1 MASLVG
7 IVSKAVGEVFAVAA
21 DGSRRILHQGDKLF
35 VGEQLVTG
43 HEGAVAVAIAGGGE
57 LTLGRDSSM
66 PMSNQLVAAA
76 HHQYADSAP
85 AQAPVAPS
93 QQDITDVKALQAAIA
108 AGQDPSQVAE
118 ATAAGPSFSA
128 GGNAKA
134 GGGHSFVLLTEIGGH
149 IDPDIGF
156 PTGPLA
162 SGPLFPRLFDGIP
175 SPEQAQAAPP
185 PEPPSPP
192 APPAPPV
199 DGVPTAGNA
208 SAVVDEDGLPGGI
221 QGNDG
226 LPGVGASAS
235 GSLGYDF
242 GADGPGTFA
251 WSTTGLP
258 ALTSGGVALS
268 YSVSPDGHVLTA
280 SANGQTVFTL
290 SLTNLA
296 NGTYELV
303 LQQPLDHPQHGVED
317 DIALSVPYTLTDGNG
332 TPASGN
338 LAILINDDSPT
349 ASLALDGEAP
359 SLLSHDAGTR
369 GGASESVSADFA
381 SAFKATLAY
390 GADGAGSVA
399 WHYSLNVTS
408 QGEASGLSS
417 GGQGIHLYLIDG
429 VVVGST
435 AASAGAVSSAN
446 TVFSLAVDAASGKV
460 TLTQYA
466 AIDHALPGA
475 TSGFDSQQ
483 VSLGSDLVQLQGSV
497 TITDRDGDPA
507 SASQNLDL
515 GGRIGFAD
523 DGPSIG
529 IGASGAQLGNLVTQD
544 ADTIGGNFDTATT
557 SFAAA
562 FAITSQNAGA
572 DTPAAVSW
580 SYALKLDVA
589 EGTQSGLNSAGQK
602 IYLYEQNGQII
613 GSTSSTEASVDS
625 SNTIFNLKVDGSGNV
640 TLTQY
645 AEIDHALPGATGN
658 YAAQQAFLGTGLV
671 SLDAT
676 ATITDY
682 DGDKATSTASLDLG
696 NKVAFDDDGPSI
708 SVGLSGN
715 APVLLHTQDADTI
728 GSNFDTATTS
738 FAAAFAITS
747 QSAGADTP
755 ASVNWSYALKL
766 DVAEGTQSGLNS
778 AGQKIY
784 LYEQN
789 GQIIGST
796 SSTEAGVDSSNTI
809 FSLKVDGSGNVTL
822 TQYAEID
829 HALPGA
835 TSNYAAQQ
843 AFLGTGLVSLDATA
857 TITDYDGDKATSTAS
872 LDLGNKVAFDDD
884 GPSISVGLSGNAPVL
899 LHTQDADTIGANF
912 DTATTSFAAA
922 FAITSQSA
930 GADTPASV
938 NWSYALKLDVAEGT
952 QSGLNS
958 AGQKIYLYEQNGQI
972 IGSTS
977 STEAGVDSSN
987 TIFSLK
993 VDGSGNVTL
1002 TQYAEIDHALPG
1014 ATSNYAAQQAFL
1026 GTGLVSLDATATITD
1041 YDGDKA
1047 TSTASL
1053 DLGNKVAFDDD
1064 GPSISVGLS
1073 GNAPVLLHTQDA
1085 DTIGANFDTAT
1096 TSFAAAFAITS
1107 QSAGADTPAS
1117 VNWSYALKLDVAEGT
1132 QSGLNSAGQKIYLY
1146 EQNGQII
1153 GSTSSTEAGVDSSNT
1168 IFSLKVDG
1176 SGNVTLTQ
1184 YAEIDHALPGATSN
1198 YAAQQAFLGT
1208 GLVSLQATATITDFD
1223 GDKAS
1228 STASLD
1234 LGNKVAFDDDGP
1246 SICIDLSGS
1255 KPIVLLTHDADTIG
1269 SNFDTATTSF
1279 AAAFAITSQSA
1290 GADTPASVNW
1300 SYALKLDVAEG
1311 TQSGLNSAGQKI
1323 YLYEQNGQIIGSTSN
1338 TEGGVNASNTIFN
1351 LKVDGSGN
1359 VTLTQYA
1366 EIDHALPGA
1375 TSNYATQQAPLA
1387 TGLVSLQA
1395 TATITDY
1402 DGDKA
1407 SSTASLDLGNKV
1419 AFADDGPS
1427 ISVGLG
1433 GQSAVVLTQDAD
1445 TIGANSDTASGD
1457 FTSAFVITSQSAGAD
1472 APASAVSWSYSLKL
1486 LAGQGADSGL
1496 SSGNATIHLYD
1507 VGGKIVGSTAT
1518 SLQGV
1523 TTANTV
1529 FDLRLDGNSGKVIL
1543 TQYSAIQHD
1552 GPGASGNYDSQVAWL
1567 KTGLVGLE
1575 GTASITDYD
1584 GDKASSSQTLDLG
1597 NKIGFADDG
1606 PTAVD
1611 DHPACLLVQ
1620 PPPAVNLTLVL
1631 DVSGSMQG
1639 SKLAQ
1644 AKAALINMLHEYASM
1659 GLLIQVSLISFAT
1672 SASAASHYSFD
1683 DAGDSGYTSLVNA
1696 INGLQAGGNTNY
1708 EAALNRAQ
1716 TSINADLN
1724 APGADPAAINR
1735 VYFISDGEPTTGSTN
1750 SALNAWQ
1757 SFLAAHNGSTN
1768 NVEAFAV
1775 GVGTSITDQDLVRV
1789 DSHGTPVI
1797 VTDPSDLSATL
1808 VNLSHLDAVSGNVLA
1823 NDLPVSADGT
1833 VRITQ
1838 VSIGGETFAV
1848 DANGNL
1854 TNLNP
1859 SASHAT
1865 GSYNASSGL
1874 LTISTDNGTLT
1885 LYLKDGGGH
1894 HAGDYTYAVKASVSF
1909 PESGQISESFQY
1921 TIVDG
1926 DGDTASANLDICV
1939 KYGAPI
1945 LVVGS
1950 NASDTDGSTTPHIVP
1965 SPLGPD
1971 HGTIAGSFGN
1981 DVLIGDVGGVSVTT
1995 TPGKN
2000 YNIALIIDTSGSMAD
2015 PSGTAGL
2022 SRMALAKAALIN
2034 LLNQIKGH
2042 DGTINL
2048 ALVSFADGSTLT
2060 QVHGLNSANV
2070 ATLISAIN
2078 SLSAVG
2084 GTNYEAALKSTV
2096 DWFNATVGG
2105 GANAAHDYINL
2116 AFFLTDGNP
2125 TTYIGDTSNSGTVTN
2140 YHDIKDA
2147 LDVANNLLNGG
2158 GLFSGSDHVSVN
2170 AIGIGDGI
2178 NSGILQFFDNT
2189 STTGTATL
2197 HFTGNTPD
2205 LTANVG
2211 QPQIINT
2218 AEQLQTALQEGF
2230 SNTSPQAVGHDHL
2243 VGGDGNDILFGDVI
2257 NTDALSWTG
2266 HAAGTHNGAGY
2277 QGLLDY
2283 LTAANGGAAPSQS
2296 QVTNYIVA
2304 HAYELNVAG
2313 DTRGGN
2319 DILEGGKGDDLLF
2332 GQGGND
2338 TLLGG
2343 DGNDILFGGM
2353 GDDTLTGGAGAD
2365 QFVWQ
2370 KGETGHDVV
2379 TDFNIGEGDSL
2390 NLADL
2395 LQGEHATA
2403 DSLAQYL
2410 TFSVNTTTSTT
2421 TISVNPTGAT
2431 GGATTQTID
2440 LANVDLVAKYTDH
2453 HGGPIVSSG
2462 DTHAVLNGLLADH
2475 ALKVDTV

>member
-185 PEPPSPP
+185 TPPEPPT
-192 APPAPPV
+192 PPV
-199 DGVPTAGNA
+199 DGVPSAGNA

-251 WSTTGLP
+251 WGTSGLP

-290 SLTNLA
+290 TLTNLA

-332 TPASGN
+332 TPVGGN

-349 ASLALDGEAP
+349 AGLALEGEAP
-359 SLLSHDAGTR
+359 SLLSHDEGTR

-399 WHYSLNVTS
+399 WHYSLTVTS

-466 AIDHALPGA
+466 AIDHALPGD

-529 IGASGAQLGNLVTQD
+529 IGASGALLGNLV
-544 ADTIGGNFDTATT
+544 
-557 SFAAA
+557 
-562 FAITSQNAGA
+562 
-572 DTPAAVSW
+572 
-580 SYALKLDVA
+580 
-589 EGTQSGLNSAGQK
+589 
-602 IYLYEQNGQII
+602 
-613 GSTSSTEASVDS
+613 
-625 SNTIFNLKVDGSGNV
+625 
-640 TLTQY
+640 
-645 AEIDHALPGATGN
+645 
-658 YAAQQAFLGTGLV
+658 
-671 SLDAT
+671 
-676 ATITDY
+676 
-682 DGDKATSTASLDLG
+682 
-696 NKVAFDDDGPSI
+696 
-708 SVGLSGN
+708 
-715 APVLLHTQDADTI
+715 TQDADTI

-747 QSAGADTP
+747 QNAGADGP
-755 ASVNWSYALKL
+755 AAVNWSYALKL
-766 DVAEGTQSGLNS
+766 DVAEGSQSGLNS

-796 SSTEAGVDSSNTI
+796 ASSEGGVNASNTI
-809 FSLKVDGSGNVTL
+809 FNLKVDGSGNVTL

-829 HALPGA
+829 HPLPGA
-835 TSNYAAQQ
+835 TSDYATQQ
-843 AFLGTGLVSLDATA
+843 
-857 TITDYDGDKATSTAS
+857 
-872 LDLGNKVAFDDD
+872 
-884 GPSISVGLSGNAPVL
+884 
-899 LHTQDADTIGANF
+899 
-912 DTATTSFAAA
+912 
-922 FAITSQSA
+922 
-930 GADTPASV
+930 TP
-938 NWSYALKLDVAEGT
+938 
-952 QSGLNS
+952 
-958 AGQKIYLYEQNGQI
+958 
-972 IGSTS
+972 
-977 STEAGVDSSN
+977 
-987 TIFSLK
+987 
-993 VDGSGNVTL
+993 
-1002 TQYAEIDHALPG
+1002 
-1014 ATSNYAAQQAFL
+1014 
-1026 GTGLVSLDATATITD
+1026 
-1041 YDGDKA
+1041 
-1047 TSTASL
+1047 
-1053 DLGNKVAFDDD
+1053 
-1064 GPSISVGLS
+1064 
-1073 GNAPVLLHTQDA
+1073 
-1085 DTIGANFDTAT
+1085 
-1096 TSFAAAFAITS
+1096 
-1107 QSAGADTPAS
+1107 
-1117 VNWSYALKLDVAEGT
+1117 
-1132 QSGLNSAGQKIYLY
+1132 
-1146 EQNGQII
+1146 
-1153 GSTSSTEAGVDSSNT
+1153 
-1168 IFSLKVDG
+1168 
-1176 SGNVTLTQ
+1176 
-1184 YAEIDHALPGATSN
+1184 
-1198 YAAQQAFLGT
+1198 LGT
-1208 GLVSLQATATITDFD
+1208 GLVSLQATATITDYD

-1290 GADTPASVNW
+1290 GADTPAAVSW

-1323 YLYEQNGQIIGSTSN
+1323 YLYEQNGQIIGSTSS
-1338 TEGGVNASNTIFN
+1338 TEAGVDSSNTIFN

-1375 TSNYATQQAPLA
+1375 TSNYATQQTSLG

-1395 TATITDY
+1395 SATITDY

-1419 AFADDGPS
+1419 AFDDDGPS

-1433 GQSAVVLTQDAD
+1433 GQSVLVQTQDAD

-1457 FTSAFVITSQSAGAD
+1457 FTGAFVITSQSAGAD

-1507 VGGKIVGSTAT
+1507 VGGKIVGSTAA

-1575 GTASITDYD
+1575 GSASITDYD

-1644 AKAALINMLHEYASM
+1644 AKAALVNMLHEYASM

-1735 VYFISDGEPTTGSTN
+1735 VYFISDGQPTTGSTN
-1750 SALNAWQ
+1750 AALNAWQ

-1909 PESGQISESFQY
+1909 PESGQISESFHY

-1926 DGDTASANLDICV
+1926 DGDTSSANLDICV

-1950 NASDTDGSTTPHIVP
+1950 NASDTDGSTTPHVVP

-2015 PSGTAGL
+2015 ASGTTGL

-2078 SLSAVG
+2078 SLGAVG

-2125 TTYIGDTSNSGTVTN
+2125 TTYIGDSSNSGTVTN

-2277 QGLLDY
+2277 QGLVDY
-2283 LTAANGGAAPSQS
+2283 LTAANGGAAPSQG

-2319 DILEGGKGDDLLF
+2319 DTLEGGKGDDLLL

-2370 KGETGHDVV
+2370 KGEAGHDVIK
-2379 TDFNIGEGDSL
+2379 DFNIGEGDSL

-2410 TFSVNTTTSTT
+2410 TFSVNATTSTT

-2440 LANVDLVAKYTDH
+2440 LANVDLVARYTDH
-2453 HGGPIVSSG
+2453 HGGAIVSSG

-2475 ALKVDTV
+2475 AVKVDTV

>member
-1 MASLVG
+1 VPPEAAPGGKRRVSAEDAVMASLVG

-134 GGGHSFVLLTEIGGH
+134 GGGHSFVLLTETGGH

-156 PTGPLA
+156 PTGPLG

-185 PEPPSPP
+185 TPPEPPT
-192 APPAPPV
+192 PPV
-199 DGVPTAGNA
+199 DGVPSAGNA

-251 WSTTGLP
+251 WGTSGLP

-290 SLTNLA
+290 TLTNLA

-332 TPASGN
+332 TPVGGN

-349 ASLALDGEAP
+349 AGLALEGEAP
-359 SLLSHDAGTR
+359 SLLSHDEGTR

-399 WHYSLNVTS
+399 WHYSLTVTS

-466 AIDHALPGA
+466 AIDHALPGD

-529 IGASGAQLGNLVTQD
+529 IGASGALLGNLV
-544 ADTIGGNFDTATT
+544 
-557 SFAAA
+557 
-562 FAITSQNAGA
+562 
-572 DTPAAVSW
+572 
-580 SYALKLDVA
+580 
-589 EGTQSGLNSAGQK
+589 
-602 IYLYEQNGQII
+602 
-613 GSTSSTEASVDS
+613 
-625 SNTIFNLKVDGSGNV
+625 
-640 TLTQY
+640 
-645 AEIDHALPGATGN
+645 
-658 YAAQQAFLGTGLV
+658 
-671 SLDAT
+671 
-676 ATITDY
+676 
-682 DGDKATSTASLDLG
+682 
-696 NKVAFDDDGPSI
+696 
-708 SVGLSGN
+708 
-715 APVLLHTQDADTI
+715 TQDADTI

-747 QSAGADTP
+747 QNAGADGP
-755 ASVNWSYALKL
+755 AAVNWSYALKL
-766 DVAEGTQSGLNS
+766 DVAEGSQSGLNS

-796 SSTEAGVDSSNTI
+796 ASSEGGVNASNTI
-809 FSLKVDGSGNVTL
+809 FNLKVDGSGNVTL

-829 HALPGA
+829 HPLPGA
-835 TSNYAAQQ
+835 TSDYATQQ
-843 AFLGTGLVSLDATA
+843 
-857 TITDYDGDKATSTAS
+857 
-872 LDLGNKVAFDDD
+872 
-884 GPSISVGLSGNAPVL
+884 
-899 LHTQDADTIGANF
+899 
-912 DTATTSFAAA
+912 
-922 FAITSQSA
+922 
-930 GADTPASV
+930 TP
-938 NWSYALKLDVAEGT
+938 
-952 QSGLNS
+952 
-958 AGQKIYLYEQNGQI
+958 
-972 IGSTS
+972 
-977 STEAGVDSSN
+977 
-987 TIFSLK
+987 
-993 VDGSGNVTL
+993 
-1002 TQYAEIDHALPG
+1002 
-1014 ATSNYAAQQAFL
+1014 
-1026 GTGLVSLDATATITD
+1026 
-1041 YDGDKA
+1041 
-1047 TSTASL
+1047 
-1053 DLGNKVAFDDD
+1053 
-1064 GPSISVGLS
+1064 
-1073 GNAPVLLHTQDA
+1073 
-1085 DTIGANFDTAT
+1085 
-1096 TSFAAAFAITS
+1096 
-1107 QSAGADTPAS
+1107 
-1117 VNWSYALKLDVAEGT
+1117 
-1132 QSGLNSAGQKIYLY
+1132 
-1146 EQNGQII
+1146 
-1153 GSTSSTEAGVDSSNT
+1153 
-1168 IFSLKVDG
+1168 
-1176 SGNVTLTQ
+1176 
-1184 YAEIDHALPGATSN
+1184 
-1198 YAAQQAFLGT
+1198 LGT
-1208 GLVSLQATATITDFD
+1208 GLVSLQATATITDYD

-1290 GADTPASVNW
+1290 GADTPAAVSW

-1323 YLYEQNGQIIGSTSN
+1323 YLYEQNGQIIGSTSS
-1338 TEGGVNASNTIFN
+1338 TEAGVDSSNTIFN

-1375 TSNYATQQAPLA
+1375 TSNYATQQTSLG

-1395 TATITDY
+1395 SATITDY

-1419 AFADDGPS
+1419 AFDDDGPS

-1433 GQSAVVLTQDAD
+1433 GQSVLVQTQDAD

-1457 FTSAFVITSQSAGAD
+1457 FTGAFVITSQSAGAD

-1507 VGGKIVGSTAT
+1507 VGGKIVGSTAA

-1644 AKAALINMLHEYASM
+1644 AKAALVNMLHEYASM

-1735 VYFISDGEPTTGSTN
+1735 VYFISDGQPTTGSTN
-1750 SALNAWQ
+1750 AALNAWQ

-1909 PESGQISESFQY
+1909 PESGQISESFHY

-1926 DGDTASANLDICV
+1926 DGDTSSANLDICV

-1950 NASDTDGSTTPHIVP
+1950 NASDTDGSTTPHVVP

-2015 PSGTAGL
+2015 ASGTTGL

-2078 SLSAVG
+2078 SLGAVG

-2125 TTYIGDTSNSGTVTN
+2125 TTYIGDSSNSGTVTN

-2277 QGLLDY
+2277 QGLVDY
-2283 LTAANGGAAPSQS
+2283 LTAANGGAAPSQG

-2319 DILEGGKGDDLLF
+2319 DTLEGGKGDDLLL

-2370 KGETGHDVV
+2370 KGEAGHDVIK
-2379 TDFNIGEGDSL
+2379 DFNIGEGDSL

-2410 TFSVNTTTSTT
+2410 TFSVNATTSTT

-2440 LANVDLVAKYTDH
+2440 LANVDLVARYTDH
-2453 HGGPIVSSG
+2453 HGGAIVSSG

-2475 ALKVDTV
+2475 AVKVDTV

>member
-66 PMSNQLVAAA
+66 PMSSQLVAAA

-185 PEPPSPP
+185 TPPE
-192 APPAPPV
+192 PPAPPV
-199 DGVPTAGNA
+199 DGVPSAGNA

-1026 GTGLVSLDATATITD
+1026 GTGLVSL
-1041 YDGDKA
+1041 
-1047 TSTASL
+1047 
-1053 DLGNKVAFDDD
+1053 
-1064 GPSISVGLS
+1064 
-1073 GNAPVLLHTQDA
+1073 
-1085 DTIGANFDTAT
+1085 
-1096 TSFAAAFAITS
+1096 
-1107 QSAGADTPAS
+1107 
-1117 VNWSYALKLDVAEGT
+1117 
-1132 QSGLNSAGQKIYLY
+1132 
-1146 EQNGQII
+1146 
-1153 GSTSSTEAGVDSSNT
+1153 
-1168 IFSLKVDG
+1168 
-1176 SGNVTLTQ
+1176 
-1184 YAEIDHALPGATSN
+1184 
-1198 YAAQQAFLGT
+1198 
-1208 GLVSLQATATITDFD
+1208 
-1223 GDKAS
+1223 
-1228 STASLD
+1228 
-1234 LGNKVAFDDDGP
+1234 
-1246 SICIDLSGS
+1246 
-1255 KPIVLLTHDADTIG
+1255 
-1269 SNFDTATTSF
+1269 
-1279 AAAFAITSQSA
+1279 
-1290 GADTPASVNW
+1290 
-1300 SYALKLDVAEG
+1300 
-1311 TQSGLNSAGQKI
+1311 
-1323 YLYEQNGQIIGSTSN
+1323 
-1338 TEGGVNASNTIFN
+1338 
-1351 LKVDGSGN
+1351 
-1359 VTLTQYA
+1359 
-1366 EIDHALPGA
+1366 
-1375 TSNYATQQAPLA
+1375 
-1387 TGLVSLQA
+1387 QA

-1848 DANGNL
+1848 DANGHL

-2060 QVHGLNSANV
+2060 QVHGLNSTNV

-2078 SLSAVG
+2078 SLGAVG

-2125 TTYIGDTSNSGTVTN
+2125 TTYIGDSSNSGTVTN

-2277 QGLLDY
+2277 QGLVDY

-2370 KGETGHDVV
+2370 KGETGHDVIK
-2379 TDFNIGEGDSL
+2379 DFNIGEGDSL

-2410 TFSVNTTTSTT
+2410 TFSVNATTSTT

-2453 HGGPIVSSG
+2453 HGGAIVSSG

-2475 ALKVDTV
+2475 AVKVDTV

>member
-21 DGSRRILHQGDKLF
+21 DGSRRVLHQGDKLF

-43 HEGAVAVAIAGGGE
+43 HEGAVAVVIAGGGE

-156 PTGPLA
+156 PTGPLG
-162 SGPLFPRLFDGIP
+162 SGPLFPRLFDGVP

-185 PEPPSPP
+185 TPPEPPT
-192 APPAPPV
+192 PPV
-199 DGVPTAGNA
+199 DGVPSAGNA

-290 SLTNLA
+290 TLTNLA

-332 TPASGN
+332 TPVGGN

-359 SLLSHDAGTR
+359 SLLSHDEGTR

-390 GADGAGSVA
+390 GADGAGNVA

-466 AIDHALPGA
+466 AIDHALPGD
-475 TSGFDSQQ
+475 TGGFDSQQ
-483 VSLGSDLVQLQGSV
+483 VTLGNDLVQLQGSV

-529 IGASGAQLGNLVTQD
+529 IGASGALLGNLVTQD
-544 ADTIGGNFDTATT
+544 ADTIGSNFDTATT

-562 FAITSQNAGA
+562 FAITSQNAGADTPAAVNWSYALKLDVAEGTQSGLNSAGQKIYLYEQNGQIIGSTASSEGGVNASNTIFNLKVDGSGNVTLTQYAEIDHALPGATSNYAAQQAFLGTGLVSLDATATITDYDGDKASSTASLDLGNKVAFDDDGPSICIDLSGKVPVLLHTQDADTIGSNFDTATTSFAAAFAITSQSAGA

-602 IYLYEQNGQII
+602 IYLYEQSGQII
-613 GSTSSTEASVDS
+613 GSTSSTEAGVDS

-645 AEIDHALPGATGN
+645 AEIDHALPGATSN

-682 DGDKATSTASLDLG
+682 DGDKASSSASIDLG
-696 NKVAFDDDGPSI
+696 GKVAFDDDGPSI
-708 SVGLSGN
+708 CIDLSGKV
-715 APVLLHTQDADTI
+715 PVLLHTQDADTI

-796 SSTEAGVDSSNTI
+796 ASSEGGVNASNTI

-822 TQYAEID
+822 TQFAEID
-829 HALPGA
+829 HPLP
-835 TSNYAAQQ
+835 
-843 AFLGTGLVSLDATA
+843 
-857 TITDYDGDKATSTAS
+857 
-872 LDLGNKVAFDDD
+872 
-884 GPSISVGLSGNAPVL
+884 
-899 LHTQDADTIGANF
+899 
-912 DTATTSFAAA
+912 
-922 FAITSQSA
+922 
-930 GADTPASV
+930 
-938 NWSYALKLDVAEGT
+938 
-952 QSGLNS
+952 
-958 AGQKIYLYEQNGQI
+958 
-972 IGSTS
+972 GSTS
-977 STEAGVDSSN
+977 DYA
-987 TIFSLK
+987 
-993 VDGSGNVTL
+993 
-1002 TQYAEIDHALPG
+1002 TQ
-1014 ATSNYAAQQAFL
+1014 Q
-1026 GTGLVSLDATATITD
+1026 
-1041 YDGDKA
+1041 
-1047 TSTASL
+1047 
-1053 DLGNKVAFDDD
+1053 
-1064 GPSISVGLS
+1064 
-1073 GNAPVLLHTQDA
+1073 
-1085 DTIGANFDTAT
+1085 
-1096 TSFAAAFAITS
+1096 
-1107 QSAGADTPAS
+1107 TP
-1117 VNWSYALKLDVAEGT
+1117 
-1132 QSGLNSAGQKIYLY
+1132 
-1146 EQNGQII
+1146 
-1153 GSTSSTEAGVDSSNT
+1153 
-1168 IFSLKVDG
+1168 
-1176 SGNVTLTQ
+1176 
-1184 YAEIDHALPGATSN
+1184 
-1198 YAAQQAFLGT
+1198 LGT
-1208 GLVSLQATATITDFD
+1208 GLVSLQATATITDYD

-1279 AAAFAITSQSA
+1279 AAAFAVTSQSA
-1290 GADTPASVNW
+1290 GADTPAAVNW

-1311 TQSGLNSAGQKI
+1311 TQSGLSSAGQKI

-1338 TEGGVNASNTIFN
+1338 TEGGVNASNTIFS
-1351 LKVDGSGN
+1351 LKVDGSGQ

-1387 TGLVSLQA
+1387 TGLVSVQA

-1433 GQSAVVLTQDAD
+1433 SQSVLVQTQDAD

-1457 FTSAFVITSQSAGAD
+1457 FTGAFVITSQSAGAD

-1567 KTGLVGLE
+1567 KAGLVGLE

-1716 TSINADLN
+1716 TSINADMN

-1735 VYFISDGEPTTGSTN
+1735 VYFISDGQPTTGSTN
-1750 SALNAWQ
+1750 AALNTWQ

-1848 DANGNL
+1848 DANGHL
-1854 TNLNP
+1854 TNLDP

-1950 NASDTDGSTTPHIVP
+1950 NASDTDGSTTPHVVP

-2015 PSGTAGL
+2015 ASGTAGL

-2060 QVHGLNSANV
+2060 QVHGLNSTNV

-2078 SLSAVG
+2078 SLGAVG

-2125 TTYIGDTSNSGTVTN
+2125 TTYIGDNSNSGTVTN

-2277 QGLLDY
+2277 QGLVDY
-2283 LTAANGGAAPSQS
+2283 LTAANGGAAPSQG

-2319 DILEGGKGDDLLF
+2319 DTLEGGKGDDLLF

-2370 KGETGHDVV
+2370 KGEAGHDVIK
-2379 TDFNIGEGDSL
+2379 DFNIGEGDSL

-2410 TFSVNTTTSTT
+2410 TFSVNATTSTT

-2453 HGGPIVSSG
+2453 HGGAIVSSG

-2475 ALKVDTV
+2475 AVKVDTV

>member
-156 PTGPLA
+156 PTGPLG
-162 SGPLFPRLFDGIP
+162 SGPLFPRLFDGVP

-185 PEPPSPP
+185 TPPE
-192 APPAPPV
+192 PPAPPV
-199 DGVPTAGNA
+199 DGVPSAGNA

-349 ASLALDGEAP
+349 ASLAQEGEAP
-359 SLLSHDAGTR
+359 SLLSHDEGTR

-429 VVVGST
+429 VVMGST
-435 AASAGAVSSAN
+435 AASADAVSSAN

-475 TSGFDSQQ
+475 TSGFDSQH
-483 VSLGSDLVQLQGSV
+483 VTLGSDLVQLQGSV

-529 IGASGAQLGNLVTQD
+529 IGASGALLGNLV
-544 ADTIGGNFDTATT
+544 
-557 SFAAA
+557 
-562 FAITSQNAGA
+562 
-572 DTPAAVSW
+572 
-580 SYALKLDVA
+580 
-589 EGTQSGLNSAGQK
+589 
-602 IYLYEQNGQII
+602 
-613 GSTSSTEASVDS
+613 
-625 SNTIFNLKVDGSGNV
+625 
-640 TLTQY
+640 
-645 AEIDHALPGATGN
+645 
-658 YAAQQAFLGTGLV
+658 
-671 SLDAT
+671 
-676 ATITDY
+676 
-682 DGDKATSTASLDLG
+682 
-696 NKVAFDDDGPSI
+696 
-708 SVGLSGN
+708 
-715 APVLLHTQDADTI
+715 TQDADTI

-747 QSAGADTP
+747 QNAGADGP
-755 ASVNWSYALKL
+755 ATVSWSYALKL

-809 FSLKVDGSGNVTL
+809 FNLKVDGSGNVTL

-829 HALPGA
+829 HALPGV
-835 TSNYAAQQ
+835 TSNYATQQ
-843 AFLGTGLVSLDATA
+843 APLATGLVSLQASA
-857 TITDYDGDKATSTAS
+857 TITDYDGDKASSSAS
-872 LDLGNKVAFDDD
+872 IDLG
-884 GPSISVGLSGNAPVL
+884 G
-899 LHTQDADTIGANF
+899 
-912 DTATTSFAAA
+912 
-922 FAITSQSA
+922 
-930 GADTPASV
+930 
-938 NWSYALKLDVAEGT
+938 
-952 QSGLNS
+952 
-958 AGQKIYLYEQNGQI
+958 
-972 IGSTS
+972 
-977 STEAGVDSSN
+977 
-987 TIFSLK
+987 
-993 VDGSGNVTL
+993 
-1002 TQYAEIDHALPG
+1002 
-1014 ATSNYAAQQAFL
+1014 
-1026 GTGLVSLDATATITD
+1026 
-1041 YDGDKA
+1041 
-1047 TSTASL
+1047 
-1053 DLGNKVAFDDD
+1053 
-1064 GPSISVGLS
+1064 
-1073 GNAPVLLHTQDA
+1073 
-1085 DTIGANFDTAT
+1085 
-1096 TSFAAAFAITS
+1096 
-1107 QSAGADTPAS
+1107 
-1117 VNWSYALKLDVAEGT
+1117 
-1132 QSGLNSAGQKIYLY
+1132 
-1146 EQNGQII
+1146 
-1153 GSTSSTEAGVDSSNT
+1153 
-1168 IFSLKVDG
+1168 
-1176 SGNVTLTQ
+1176 
-1184 YAEIDHALPGATSN
+1184 
-1198 YAAQQAFLGT
+1198 
-1208 GLVSLQATATITDFD
+1208 
-1223 GDKAS
+1223 
-1228 STASLD
+1228 
-1234 LGNKVAFDDDGP
+1234 KVAFDDDGP

-1279 AAAFAITSQSA
+1279 AAAFAITSQST
-1290 GADTPASVNW
+1290 GADTPAAVSW

-1375 TSNYATQQAPLA
+1375 TSNYATQQTPLA

-1433 GQSAVVLTQDAD
+1433 SQSVLVQTQDAD

-1457 FTSAFVITSQSAGAD
+1457 FTGAFVITSQSAGAD

-1735 VYFISDGEPTTGSTN
+1735 VYFISDGQPTTGSTN
-1750 SALNAWQ
+1750 AALNAWQ

-1838 VSIGGETFAV
+1838 VSTGGETFAV
-1848 DANGNL
+1848 DANGHL
-1854 TNLNP
+1854 TNLDP
-1859 SASHAT
+1859 GASHAT

-1950 NASDTDGSTTPHIVP
+1950 NASDTDGSTTPHTVP

-2015 PSGTAGL
+2015 ASGTTGL

-2060 QVHGLNSANV
+2060 QVHGLNSTNV

-2078 SLSAVG
+2078 SLGAVG

-2125 TTYIGDTSNSGTVTN
+2125 TTYIGDNSNSGTVTN

-2277 QGLLDY
+2277 QGLVDY
-2283 LTAANGGAAPSQS
+2283 LTAANGGAAPSQG

-2319 DILEGGKGDDLLF
+2319 DTLEGGKGDDLLF

-2370 KGETGHDVV
+2370 KGEAGHDVIK
-2379 TDFNIGEGDSL
+2379 DFNIGEGDSL

-2410 TFSVNTTTSTT
+2410 TFSVNATTSTT

-2431 GGATTQTID
+2431 GGATTQSID

-2453 HGGPIVSSG
+2453 HGGAIVSSG

-2475 ALKVDTV
+2475 AVKVDTV

>member
-134 GGGHSFVLLTEIGGH
+134 GGGHSFVLLTETGGH

-185 PEPPSPP
+185 TPPEPPT
-192 APPAPPV
+192 PPV
-199 DGVPTAGNA
+199 DGVPSAGNA

-251 WSTTGLP
+251 WGTSGLP

-290 SLTNLA
+290 TLTNLA

-332 TPASGN
+332 TPVGGN

-349 ASLALDGEAP
+349 AGLALEGEAP
-359 SLLSHDAGTR
+359 SLLSHDEGTR

-399 WHYSLNVTS
+399 WHYSLTVTS

-466 AIDHALPGA
+466 AIDHALPGD

-529 IGASGAQLGNLVTQD
+529 IGASGALLGNLV
-544 ADTIGGNFDTATT
+544 
-557 SFAAA
+557 
-562 FAITSQNAGA
+562 
-572 DTPAAVSW
+572 
-580 SYALKLDVA
+580 
-589 EGTQSGLNSAGQK
+589 
-602 IYLYEQNGQII
+602 
-613 GSTSSTEASVDS
+613 
-625 SNTIFNLKVDGSGNV
+625 
-640 TLTQY
+640 
-645 AEIDHALPGATGN
+645 
-658 YAAQQAFLGTGLV
+658 
-671 SLDAT
+671 
-676 ATITDY
+676 
-682 DGDKATSTASLDLG
+682 
-696 NKVAFDDDGPSI
+696 
-708 SVGLSGN
+708 
-715 APVLLHTQDADTI
+715 TQDADTI

-747 QSAGADTP
+747 QNAGADGP
-755 ASVNWSYALKL
+755 AAVNWSYALKL
-766 DVAEGTQSGLNS
+766 DVAEGSQSGLNS

-796 SSTEAGVDSSNTI
+796 ASSEGGVNASNTI
-809 FSLKVDGSGNVTL
+809 FNLKVDGSGNVTL

-829 HALPGA
+829 HPLPGA
-835 TSNYAAQQ
+835 TSDYATQQ
-843 AFLGTGLVSLDATA
+843 
-857 TITDYDGDKATSTAS
+857 
-872 LDLGNKVAFDDD
+872 
-884 GPSISVGLSGNAPVL
+884 
-899 LHTQDADTIGANF
+899 
-912 DTATTSFAAA
+912 
-922 FAITSQSA
+922 
-930 GADTPASV
+930 TP
-938 NWSYALKLDVAEGT
+938 
-952 QSGLNS
+952 
-958 AGQKIYLYEQNGQI
+958 
-972 IGSTS
+972 
-977 STEAGVDSSN
+977 
-987 TIFSLK
+987 
-993 VDGSGNVTL
+993 
-1002 TQYAEIDHALPG
+1002 
-1014 ATSNYAAQQAFL
+1014 
-1026 GTGLVSLDATATITD
+1026 
-1041 YDGDKA
+1041 
-1047 TSTASL
+1047 
-1053 DLGNKVAFDDD
+1053 
-1064 GPSISVGLS
+1064 
-1073 GNAPVLLHTQDA
+1073 
-1085 DTIGANFDTAT
+1085 
-1096 TSFAAAFAITS
+1096 
-1107 QSAGADTPAS
+1107 
-1117 VNWSYALKLDVAEGT
+1117 
-1132 QSGLNSAGQKIYLY
+1132 
-1146 EQNGQII
+1146 
-1153 GSTSSTEAGVDSSNT
+1153 
-1168 IFSLKVDG
+1168 
-1176 SGNVTLTQ
+1176 
-1184 YAEIDHALPGATSN
+1184 
-1198 YAAQQAFLGT
+1198 LGT
-1208 GLVSLQATATITDFD
+1208 GLVSLQATATITDYD

-1290 GADTPASVNW
+1290 GADTPAAVSW

-1323 YLYEQNGQIIGSTSN
+1323 YLYEQNGQIIGSTSS
-1338 TEGGVNASNTIFN
+1338 TEAGVDSSNTIFN

-1375 TSNYATQQAPLA
+1375 TSNYATQQTSLG

-1395 TATITDY
+1395 SATITDY

-1419 AFADDGPS
+1419 AFDDDGPS

-1433 GQSAVVLTQDAD
+1433 GQSVLVQTQDAD

-1457 FTSAFVITSQSAGAD
+1457 FTGAFVITSQSAGAD

-1507 VGGKIVGSTAT
+1507 VGGKIVGSTAA

-1575 GTASITDYD
+1575 GSASITDYD

-1644 AKAALINMLHEYASM
+1644 AKAALVNMLHEYASM

-1735 VYFISDGEPTTGSTN
+1735 VYFISDGQPTTGSTN
-1750 SALNAWQ
+1750 AALNAWQ

-1909 PESGQISESFQY
+1909 PESGQISESFHY

-1926 DGDTASANLDICV
+1926 DGDTSSANLDICV

-1950 NASDTDGSTTPHIVP
+1950 NASDTDGSTTPHVVP

-2015 PSGTAGL
+2015 ASGTTGL

-2078 SLSAVG
+2078 SLGAVG

-2125 TTYIGDTSNSGTVTN
+2125 TTYIGDSSNSGTVTN

-2277 QGLLDY
+2277 QGLVDY
-2283 LTAANGGAAPSQS
+2283 LTAANGGAAPSQG

-2319 DILEGGKGDDLLF
+2319 DTLEGGKGDDLLL

-2370 KGETGHDVV
+2370 KGEAGHDVIK
-2379 TDFNIGEGDSL
+2379 DFNIGEGDSL

-2410 TFSVNTTTSTT
+2410 TFSVNATTSTT

-2440 LANVDLVAKYTDH
+2440 LANVDLVARYTDH
-2453 HGGPIVSSG
+2453 HGGAIVSSG

-2475 ALKVDTV
+2475 AVKVDTV

>member
-1 MASLVG
+1 M
-7 IVSKAVGEVFAVAA
+7 
-21 DGSRRILHQGDKLF
+21 
-35 VGEQLVTG
+35 
-43 HEGAVAVAIAGGGE
+43 
-57 LTLGRDSSM
+57 
-66 PMSNQLVAAA
+66 
-76 HHQYADSAP
+76 
-85 AQAPVAPS
+85 
-93 QQDITDVKALQAAIA
+93 
-108 AGQDPSQVAE
+108 
-118 ATAAGPSFSA
+118 
-128 GGNAKA
+128 
-134 GGGHSFVLLTEIGGH
+134 
-149 IDPDIGF
+149 
-156 PTGPLA
+156 
-162 SGPLFPRLFDGIP
+162 
-175 SPEQAQAAPP
+175 
-185 PEPPSPP
+185 
-192 APPAPPV
+192 
-199 DGVPTAGNA
+199 
-208 SAVVDEDGLPGGI
+208 
-221 QGNDG
+221 
-226 LPGVGASAS
+226 
-235 GSLGYDF
+235 
-242 GADGPGTFA
+242 
-251 WSTTGLP
+251 
-258 ALTSGGVALS
+258 
-268 YSVSPDGHVLTA
+268 
-280 SANGQTVFTL
+280 
-290 SLTNLA
+290 
-296 NGTYELV
+296 
-303 LQQPLDHPQHGVED
+303 
-317 DIALSVPYTLTDGNG
+317 
-332 TPASGN
+332 
-338 LAILINDDSPT
+338 
-349 ASLALDGEAP
+349 
-359 SLLSHDAGTR
+359 
-369 GGASESVSADFA
+369 
-381 SAFKATLAY
+381 
-390 GADGAGSVA
+390 
-399 WHYSLNVTS
+399 
-408 QGEASGLSS
+408 
-417 GGQGIHLYLIDG
+417 
-429 VVVGST
+429 
-435 AASAGAVSSAN
+435 
-446 TVFSLAVDAASGKV
+446 
-460 TLTQYA
+460 
-466 AIDHALPGA
+466 
-475 TSGFDSQQ
+475 
-483 VSLGSDLVQLQGSV
+483 
-497 TITDRDGDPA
+497 
-507 SASQNLDL
+507 
-515 GGRIGFAD
+515 
-523 DGPSIG
+523 
-529 IGASGAQLGNLVTQD
+529 
-544 ADTIGGNFDTATT
+544 
-557 SFAAA
+557 
-562 FAITSQNAGA
+562 
-572 DTPAAVSW
+572 
-580 SYALKLDVA
+580 
-589 EGTQSGLNSAGQK
+589 
-602 IYLYEQNGQII
+602 
-613 GSTSSTEASVDS
+613 
-625 SNTIFNLKVDGSGNV
+625 
-640 TLTQY
+640 
-645 AEIDHALPGATGN
+645 
-658 YAAQQAFLGTGLV
+658 
-671 SLDAT
+671 
-676 ATITDY
+676 
-682 DGDKATSTASLDLG
+682 
-696 NKVAFDDDGPSI
+696 
-708 SVGLSGN
+708 
-715 APVLLHTQDADTI
+715 
-728 GSNFDTATTS
+728 
-738 FAAAFAITS
+738 
-747 QSAGADTP
+747 
-755 ASVNWSYALKL
+755 
-766 DVAEGTQSGLNS
+766 
-778 AGQKIY
+778 
-784 LYEQN
+784 
-789 GQIIGST
+789 
-796 SSTEAGVDSSNTI
+796 
-809 FSLKVDGSGNVTL
+809 
-822 TQYAEID
+822 
-829 HALPGA
+829 
-835 TSNYAAQQ
+835 
-843 AFLGTGLVSLDATA
+843 
-857 TITDYDGDKATSTAS
+857 
-872 LDLGNKVAFDDD
+872 
-884 GPSISVGLSGNAPVL
+884 
-899 LHTQDADTIGANF
+899 
-912 DTATTSFAAA
+912 
-922 FAITSQSA
+922 
-930 GADTPASV
+930 
-938 NWSYALKLDVAEGT
+938 
-952 QSGLNS
+952 
-958 AGQKIYLYEQNGQI
+958 
-972 IGSTS
+972 
-977 STEAGVDSSN
+977 
-987 TIFSLK
+987 
-993 VDGSGNVTL
+993 
-1002 TQYAEIDHALPG
+1002 
-1014 ATSNYAAQQAFL
+1014 
-1026 GTGLVSLDATATITD
+1026 
-1041 YDGDKA
+1041 
-1047 TSTASL
+1047 
-1053 DLGNKVAFDDD
+1053 
-1064 GPSISVGLS
+1064 
-1073 GNAPVLLHTQDA
+1073 
-1085 DTIGANFDTAT
+1085 
-1096 TSFAAAFAITS
+1096 
-1107 QSAGADTPAS
+1107 
-1117 VNWSYALKLDVAEGT
+1117 
-1132 QSGLNSAGQKIYLY
+1132 
-1146 EQNGQII
+1146 
-1153 GSTSSTEAGVDSSNT
+1153 
-1168 IFSLKVDG
+1168 
-1176 SGNVTLTQ
+1176 
-1184 YAEIDHALPGATSN
+1184 
-1198 YAAQQAFLGT
+1198 
-1208 GLVSLQATATITDFD
+1208 
-1223 GDKAS
+1223 
-1228 STASLD
+1228 
-1234 LGNKVAFDDDGP
+1234 
-1246 SICIDLSGS
+1246 
-1255 KPIVLLTHDADTIG
+1255 
-1269 SNFDTATTSF
+1269 
-1279 AAAFAITSQSA
+1279 
-1290 GADTPASVNW
+1290 
-1300 SYALKLDVAEG
+1300 
-1311 TQSGLNSAGQKI
+1311 
-1323 YLYEQNGQIIGSTSN
+1323 
-1338 TEGGVNASNTIFN
+1338 NASNTIFN
-1351 LKVDGSGN
+1351 LKVDGSGQ

-1433 GQSAVVLTQDAD
+1433 SQSVLVQTQDSD

-1735 VYFISDGEPTTGSTN
+1735 VYFISDGQPTTGSTN
-1750 SALNAWQ
+1750 AALNAWQ

-1808 VNLSHLDAVSGNVLA
+1808 VNLSHLDAVSGNLLA

-1950 NASDTDGSTTPHIVP
+1950 NASDTDGSTTPHVVP

-2015 PSGTAGL
+2015 ASGTTGL

-2060 QVHGLNSANV
+2060 QVHGLNSTNV

-2078 SLSAVG
+2078 SLGAVG

-2125 TTYIGDTSNSGTVTN
+2125 TTYIGDNSNSGTVTN

-2277 QGLLDY
+2277 QGLVDY
-2283 LTAANGGAAPSQS
+2283 LTAANGGAAPSQG

-2319 DILEGGKGDDLLF
+2319 DTLEGGKGDDLLF

-2370 KGETGHDVV
+2370 KGETGHDVIK
-2379 TDFNIGEGDSL
+2379 DFNIGEGDSL

-2410 TFSVNTTTSTT
+2410 TFSVNATTSTT

-2453 HGGPIVSSG
+2453 HGGAIVSSG

-2475 ALKVDTV
+2475 AVKVDTV

>member
-85 AQAPVAPS
+85 AQAPVEPS

-185 PEPPSPP
+185 TPPEPPT
-192 APPAPPV
+192 PPV
-199 DGVPTAGNA
+199 DGVPSAGNA

-251 WSTTGLP
+251 WGTSGLP

-332 TPASGN
+332 TPVGGN

-349 ASLALDGEAP
+349 AGLALEGEAP
-359 SLLSHDAGTR
+359 SLLSHDEGTR

-390 GADGAGSVA
+390 GADGAGNVA

-446 TVFSLAVDAASGKV
+446 TIFSLAVDAASGKV

-483 VSLGSDLVQLQGSV
+483 VSLGNDLVQLQGSV
-497 TITDRDGDPA
+497 IITDRDGDPA

-544 ADTIGGNFDTATT
+544 ADTIGTNSDSATT

-562 FAITSQNAGA
+562 FAITSQSAGA

-613 GSTSSTEASVDS
+613 GSTSSTEAGVDS
-625 SNTIFNLKVDGSGNV
+625 SNTIFN
-640 TLTQY
+640 
-645 AEIDHALPGATGN
+645 
-658 YAAQQAFLGTGLV
+658 
-671 SLDAT
+671 
-676 ATITDY
+676 
-682 DGDKATSTASLDLG
+682 
-696 NKVAFDDDGPSI
+696 
-708 SVGLSGN
+708 
-715 APVLLHTQDADTI
+715 
-728 GSNFDTATTS
+728 
-738 FAAAFAITS
+738 
-747 QSAGADTP
+747 
-755 ASVNWSYALKL
+755 
-766 DVAEGTQSGLNS
+766 
-778 AGQKIY
+778 
-784 LYEQN
+784 
-789 GQIIGST
+789 
-796 SSTEAGVDSSNTI
+796 
-809 FSLKVDGSGNVTL
+809 LKVDGSGNVTL

-857 TITDYDGDKATSTAS
+857 TITDYDGDKASSSAS
-872 LDLGNKVAFDDD
+872 IDLG
-884 GPSISVGLSGNAPVL
+884 G
-899 LHTQDADTIGANF
+899 
-912 DTATTSFAAA
+912 
-922 FAITSQSA
+922 
-930 GADTPASV
+930 
-938 NWSYALKLDVAEGT
+938 
-952 QSGLNS
+952 
-958 AGQKIYLYEQNGQI
+958 
-972 IGSTS
+972 
-977 STEAGVDSSN
+977 
-987 TIFSLK
+987 
-993 VDGSGNVTL
+993 
-1002 TQYAEIDHALPG
+1002 
-1014 ATSNYAAQQAFL
+1014 
-1026 GTGLVSLDATATITD
+1026 
-1041 YDGDKA
+1041 
-1047 TSTASL
+1047 
-1053 DLGNKVAFDDD
+1053 
-1064 GPSISVGLS
+1064 
-1073 GNAPVLLHTQDA
+1073 
-1085 DTIGANFDTAT
+1085 
-1096 TSFAAAFAITS
+1096 
-1107 QSAGADTPAS
+1107 
-1117 VNWSYALKLDVAEGT
+1117 
-1132 QSGLNSAGQKIYLY
+1132 
-1146 EQNGQII
+1146 
-1153 GSTSSTEAGVDSSNT
+1153 
-1168 IFSLKVDG
+1168 
-1176 SGNVTLTQ
+1176 
-1184 YAEIDHALPGATSN
+1184 
-1198 YAAQQAFLGT
+1198 
-1208 GLVSLQATATITDFD
+1208 
-1223 GDKAS
+1223 
-1228 STASLD
+1228 
-1234 LGNKVAFDDDGP
+1234 KVAFDDDGP

-1290 GADTPASVNW
+1290 GADTPATVSW

-1323 YLYEQNGQIIGSTSN
+1323 YLYEQNGQIIGSISN

-1395 TATITDY
+1395 SATITDY

-1433 GQSAVVLTQDAD
+1433 SQSVLVQTQDAD

-1735 VYFISDGEPTTGSTN
+1735 VYFISDGQPTTGSTN
-1750 SALNAWQ
+1750 AALNAWQ

-1909 PESGQISESFQY
+1909 PESGQISESFHY

-1926 DGDTASANLDICV
+1926 DGDTSSANLDICV

-1950 NASDTDGSTTPHIVP
+1950 NASDTDGSTTPHVVP

-2015 PSGTAGL
+2015 PSGTTGL

-2060 QVHGLNSANV
+2060 QVHGLNSTNV

-2078 SLSAVG
+2078 SLGAVG

-2125 TTYIGDTSNSGTVTN
+2125 TTYIGDNSNSGTVTN

-2277 QGLLDY
+2277 QGLVDY
-2283 LTAANGGAAPSQS
+2283 LTAANGGAAPSQG

-2319 DILEGGKGDDLLF
+2319 DTLEGGKGDDLLF

-2370 KGETGHDVV
+2370 KGEAGHDVIK
-2379 TDFNIGEGDSL
+2379 DFNIGEGDSL

-2410 TFSVNTTTSTT
+2410 TFSVNATTSTT

-2453 HGGPIVSSG
+2453 HGGAIVSSG

-2475 ALKVDTV
+2475 AVKVDTV

>member
-185 PEPPSPP
+185 TPPEPPT
-192 APPAPPV
+192 PPV
-199 DGVPTAGNA
+199 DGVPSAGNA

-251 WSTTGLP
+251 WGTSGLP

-290 SLTNLA
+290 TLTNLA

-359 SLLSHDAGTR
+359 SLLSHDEGTR

-435 AASAGAVSSAN
+435 AAGAGAVSSAN

-483 VSLGSDLVQLQGSV
+483 VSLGNDLVQLQGSV
-497 TITDRDGDPA
+497 TIIDRDGDPA

-529 IGASGAQLGNLVTQD
+529 IGASGALLGNLVTQD
-544 ADTIGGNFDTATT
+544 ADTIGSNFDTATT

-562 FAITSQNAGA
+562 FAITSQNAGADGPAAVSWSYALKLDVAEGSQSGLNSAGQKIYLYEQNGQIIGSTSSTEAGVDSSNTIFNLKVDGSGNVTLTQFAEIDHALPGATSNYAAQQAFLGTGLVSLDATATITDYDGDKASSSASIDLGGKVAFDDDGPSICIDLSGKVPVLLHTQDADTIGSNFDSATTSFAAAFAITSQSAGADTPAAVSWSYALKLDVAEGTQSGLNSAGQKIYLYEQNGQIIGSTASSEGGVNASNTIFNLKVDGSGNVTLTQYAEIDHALPGATSNYATQQTSLGTGLVSLQASATITDYDGDKASSTASLDLGNKVAFDDDGPSICIDLSGSKPVVLLTHDADTIGANFDTATSSFAAAFAITSQSAGA

-613 GSTSSTEASVDS
+613 GSTSSTEA
-625 SNTIFNLKVDGSGNV
+625 
-640 TLTQY
+640 
-645 AEIDHALPGATGN
+645 
-658 YAAQQAFLGTGLV
+658 
-671 SLDAT
+671 
-676 ATITDY
+676 
-682 DGDKATSTASLDLG
+682 
-696 NKVAFDDDGPSI
+696 
-708 SVGLSGN
+708 
-715 APVLLHTQDADTI
+715 
-728 GSNFDTATTS
+728 
-738 FAAAFAITS
+738 
-747 QSAGADTP
+747 
-755 ASVNWSYALKL
+755 
-766 DVAEGTQSGLNS
+766 
-778 AGQKIY
+778 
-784 LYEQN
+784 
-789 GQIIGST
+789 
-796 SSTEAGVDSSNTI
+796 GVDS
-809 FSLKVDGSGNVTL
+809 
-822 TQYAEID
+822 
-829 HALPGA
+829 
-835 TSNYAAQQ
+835 
-843 AFLGTGLVSLDATA
+843 
-857 TITDYDGDKATSTAS
+857 
-872 LDLGNKVAFDDD
+872 
-884 GPSISVGLSGNAPVL
+884 
-899 LHTQDADTIGANF
+899 
-912 DTATTSFAAA
+912 
-922 FAITSQSA
+922 
-930 GADTPASV
+930 
-938 NWSYALKLDVAEGT
+938 
-952 QSGLNS
+952 
-958 AGQKIYLYEQNGQI
+958 
-972 IGSTS
+972 
-977 STEAGVDSSN
+977 
-987 TIFSLK
+987 
-993 VDGSGNVTL
+993 
-1002 TQYAEIDHALPG
+1002 
-1014 ATSNYAAQQAFL
+1014 
-1026 GTGLVSLDATATITD
+1026 
-1041 YDGDKA
+1041 
-1047 TSTASL
+1047 
-1053 DLGNKVAFDDD
+1053 
-1064 GPSISVGLS
+1064 
-1073 GNAPVLLHTQDA
+1073 
-1085 DTIGANFDTAT
+1085 
-1096 TSFAAAFAITS
+1096 
-1107 QSAGADTPAS
+1107 
-1117 VNWSYALKLDVAEGT
+1117 
-1132 QSGLNSAGQKIYLY
+1132 
-1146 EQNGQII
+1146 
-1153 GSTSSTEAGVDSSNT
+1153 
-1168 IFSLKVDG
+1168 
-1176 SGNVTLTQ
+1176 
-1184 YAEIDHALPGATSN
+1184 
-1198 YAAQQAFLGT
+1198 
-1208 GLVSLQATATITDFD
+1208 
-1223 GDKAS
+1223 
-1228 STASLD
+1228 
-1234 LGNKVAFDDDGP
+1234 
-1246 SICIDLSGS
+1246 
-1255 KPIVLLTHDADTIG
+1255 
-1269 SNFDTATTSF
+1269 
-1279 AAAFAITSQSA
+1279 
-1290 GADTPASVNW
+1290 
-1300 SYALKLDVAEG
+1300 
-1311 TQSGLNSAGQKI
+1311 
-1323 YLYEQNGQIIGSTSN
+1323 
-1338 TEGGVNASNTIFN
+1338 SNTIFN

-1433 GQSAVVLTQDAD
+1433 GQSVLVQTQDAD

-1457 FTSAFVITSQSAGAD
+1457 FTGAFVITSQSAGAD

-1735 VYFISDGEPTTGSTN
+1735 VYFISDGQPTTGSTN
-1750 SALNAWQ
+1750 AALNAWQ

-1808 VNLSHLDAVSGNVLA
+1808 VNLSHLDAVSGNLLA

-2015 PSGTAGL
+2015 ASGTTGL

-2125 TTYIGDTSNSGTVTN
+2125 TTYIGDNSNSGTVTN

-2189 STTGTATL
+2189 STTGAATL

-2277 QGLLDY
+2277 QGLVDY
-2283 LTAANGGAAPSQS
+2283 LTAANGGAAPSQG

-2319 DILEGGKGDDLLF
+2319 DTLEGGKGDDLLF

-2370 KGETGHDVV
+2370 KGEAGHDVIK
-2379 TDFNIGEGDSL
+2379 DFNIGEGDSL

-2410 TFSVNTTTSTT
+2410 TFSVNATTSTT

-2453 HGGPIVSSG
+2453 HGGAIVSSG

-2475 ALKVDTV
+2475 AVKVDTV

>member
-185 PEPPSPP
+185 TPPEPPT
-192 APPAPPV
+192 PPV
-199 DGVPTAGNA
+199 DGVPSAGNA

-251 WSTTGLP
+251 WGTSGLP

-290 SLTNLA
+290 TLTNLA

-332 TPASGN
+332 TPVGGN

-349 ASLALDGEAP
+349 AGLALEGEAP
-359 SLLSHDAGTR
+359 SLLSHDEGTR

-399 WHYSLNVTS
+399 WHYSLTVTG

-466 AIDHALPGA
+466 AIDHALPGD

-529 IGASGAQLGNLVTQD
+529 IGASGALLGNLV
-544 ADTIGGNFDTATT
+544 
-557 SFAAA
+557 
-562 FAITSQNAGA
+562 
-572 DTPAAVSW
+572 
-580 SYALKLDVA
+580 
-589 EGTQSGLNSAGQK
+589 
-602 IYLYEQNGQII
+602 
-613 GSTSSTEASVDS
+613 
-625 SNTIFNLKVDGSGNV
+625 
-640 TLTQY
+640 
-645 AEIDHALPGATGN
+645 
-658 YAAQQAFLGTGLV
+658 
-671 SLDAT
+671 
-676 ATITDY
+676 
-682 DGDKATSTASLDLG
+682 
-696 NKVAFDDDGPSI
+696 
-708 SVGLSGN
+708 
-715 APVLLHTQDADTI
+715 TQDADTI

-747 QSAGADTP
+747 QNAGADGP
-755 ASVNWSYALKL
+755 AAVNWSYALKL
-766 DVAEGTQSGLNS
+766 DVAEGSQSGLNS

-796 SSTEAGVDSSNTI
+796 ASSEGGVNASNTI
-809 FSLKVDGSGNVTL
+809 FNLKVDGSGNVTL

-857 TITDYDGDKATSTAS
+857 TITDYDGDKASSSAS
-872 LDLGNKVAFDDD
+872 IDLGGKVAFDDD
-884 GPSISVGLSGNAPVL
+884 GPSICIDLSGKVPVL
-899 LHTQDADTIGANF
+899 LHTQDADTIGSNF

-930 GADTPASV
+930 GADTPAAVS
-938 NWSYALKLDVAEGT
+938 WSYALKLDVAEGT

-972 IGSTS
+972 IGSTAS
-977 STEAGVDSSN
+977 SEGGVNASN

-1002 TQYAEIDHALPG
+1002 TQFAEIDHPLPG
-1014 ATSNYAAQQAFL
+1014 ATSDYATQQ
-1026 GTGLVSLDATATITD
+1026 
-1041 YDGDKA
+1041 
-1047 TSTASL
+1047 
-1053 DLGNKVAFDDD
+1053 
-1064 GPSISVGLS
+1064 
-1073 GNAPVLLHTQDA
+1073 
-1085 DTIGANFDTAT
+1085 
-1096 TSFAAAFAITS
+1096 
-1107 QSAGADTPAS
+1107 TP
-1117 VNWSYALKLDVAEGT
+1117 
-1132 QSGLNSAGQKIYLY
+1132 
-1146 EQNGQII
+1146 
-1153 GSTSSTEAGVDSSNT
+1153 
-1168 IFSLKVDG
+1168 
-1176 SGNVTLTQ
+1176 
-1184 YAEIDHALPGATSN
+1184 
-1198 YAAQQAFLGT
+1198 LGT
-1208 GLVSLQATATITDFD
+1208 GLVSLQATATITDYD

-1290 GADTPASVNW
+1290 GADTPAAVSW

-1323 YLYEQNGQIIGSTSN
+1323 YLYEQNGQIIGSTSS
-1338 TEGGVNASNTIFN
+1338 TEAGVDSSNTIFN

-1375 TSNYATQQAPLA
+1375 TSNYATQQTSLG

-1395 TATITDY
+1395 SATITDY

-1419 AFADDGPS
+1419 AFDDDGPS

-1433 GQSAVVLTQDAD
+1433 GQSVLVQTQDAD

-1457 FTSAFVITSQSAGAD
+1457 FTGAFVITSQSAGAD

-1507 VGGKIVGSTAT
+1507 VGGKIVGSTAA

-1575 GTASITDYD
+1575 GSASITDYD

-1644 AKAALINMLHEYASM
+1644 AKAALVNMLHEYASM

-1735 VYFISDGEPTTGSTN
+1735 VYFISDGQPTTGSTN
-1750 SALNAWQ
+1750 AALNAWQ

-1909 PESGQISESFQY
+1909 PESGQISESFHY

-1926 DGDTASANLDICV
+1926 DGDTSSANLDICV

-1950 NASDTDGSTTPHIVP
+1950 NASDTDGSTTPHVVP

-2015 PSGTAGL
+2015 ASGTTGL

-2078 SLSAVG
+2078 SLGAVG

-2125 TTYIGDTSNSGTVTN
+2125 TTYIGDNSNSGTVTN

-2277 QGLLDY
+2277 QGLVDY
-2283 LTAANGGAAPSQS
+2283 LTAANGGAAPSQG

-2319 DILEGGKGDDLLF
+2319 DTLEGGKGDDLLL

-2370 KGETGHDVV
+2370 KGEAGHDVIK
-2379 TDFNIGEGDSL
+2379 DFNIGEGDSL

-2410 TFSVNTTTSTT
+2410 TFSVNATTSTT

-2440 LANVDLVAKYTDH
+2440 LANVDLVARYTDH
-2453 HGGPIVSSG
+2453 HGGAIVSSG

-2475 ALKVDTV
+2475 AVKVDTV

>member
-175 SPEQAQAAPP
+175 SPEQAQAAPLTP
-185 PEPPSPP
+185 PEPPT
-192 APPAPPV
+192 PPV
-199 DGVPTAGNA
+199 DGVPSAGNA

-251 WSTTGLP
+251 WGTSGLP

-290 SLTNLA
+290 TLTNLA

-332 TPASGN
+332 TSAGGN

-349 ASLALDGEAP
+349 ASLAQEGEAP
-359 SLLSHDAGTR
+359 SLLSHDEGTR

-446 TVFSLAVDAASGKV
+446 TVFSLVVDAASGKV

-483 VSLGSDLVQLQGSV
+483 VTLGSDLVQLQGSV

-572 DTPAAVSW
+572 DGPAAVSW

-589 EGTQSGLNSAGQK
+589 EGS
-602 IYLYEQNGQII
+602 
-613 GSTSSTEASVDS
+613 
-625 SNTIFNLKVDGSGNV
+625 
-640 TLTQY
+640 
-645 AEIDHALPGATGN
+645 
-658 YAAQQAFLGTGLV
+658 
-671 SLDAT
+671 
-676 ATITDY
+676 
-682 DGDKATSTASLDLG
+682 
-696 NKVAFDDDGPSI
+696 
-708 SVGLSGN
+708 
-715 APVLLHTQDADTI
+715 
-728 GSNFDTATTS
+728 
-738 FAAAFAITS
+738 
-747 QSAGADTP
+747 
-755 ASVNWSYALKL
+755 
-766 DVAEGTQSGLNS
+766 QSGLNS

-796 SSTEAGVDSSNTI
+796 SSTEAGIDSSNTI
-809 FSLKVDGSGNVTL
+809 FNLKVDGSGNVTL

-843 AFLGTGLVSLDATA
+843 AFLGTGLVSLDASA
-857 TITDYDGDKATSTAS
+857 TITDYDGDKASSSAS
-872 LDLGNKVAFDDD
+872 IDLGGKVAFDDD
-884 GPSISVGLSGNAPVL
+884 GPSICIDLSGKVPVL
-899 LHTQDADTIGANF
+899 LHTQDADTIGSNF
-912 DTATTSFAAA
+912 DSATTSFAAA
-922 FAITSQSA
+922 FAVTSQNA
-930 GADTPASV
+930 GADGPAAVS
-938 NWSYALKLDVAEGT
+938 WSYALKLDVAEGT

-972 IGSTS
+972 IGSTAS
-977 STEAGVDSSN
+977 SEGGVNASN

-1002 TQYAEIDHALPG
+1002 TQFAEIDHALPG
-1014 ATSNYAAQQAFL
+1014 ATSNYATQQ
-1026 GTGLVSLDATATITD
+1026 
-1041 YDGDKA
+1041 
-1047 TSTASL
+1047 TS
-1053 DLGNKVAFDDD
+1053 
-1064 GPSISVGLS
+1064 
-1073 GNAPVLLHTQDA
+1073 
-1085 DTIGANFDTAT
+1085 
-1096 TSFAAAFAITS
+1096 
-1107 QSAGADTPAS
+1107 
-1117 VNWSYALKLDVAEGT
+1117 
-1132 QSGLNSAGQKIYLY
+1132 
-1146 EQNGQII
+1146 
-1153 GSTSSTEAGVDSSNT
+1153 
-1168 IFSLKVDG
+1168 
-1176 SGNVTLTQ
+1176 
-1184 YAEIDHALPGATSN
+1184 
-1198 YAAQQAFLGT
+1198 LGT
-1208 GLVSLQATATITDFD
+1208 GLVSLQASATITDYD

-1290 GADTPASVNW
+1290 GADTPAAVNW

-1351 LKVDGSGN
+1351 LKVDGSGS

-1433 GQSAVVLTQDAD
+1433 SQSAVVLTQDAD

-1457 FTSAFVITSQSAGAD
+1457 FTGAFVITSQSAGAD

-1735 VYFISDGEPTTGSTN
+1735 VYFISDGQPTTGSTN
-1750 SALNAWQ
+1750 AALNAWQ

-1950 NASDTDGSTTPHIVP
+1950 NASDTDGSTTPHVVP

-2015 PSGTAGL
+2015 ASGTTGL

-2060 QVHGLNSANV
+2060 QVHGLNSTNV

-2078 SLSAVG
+2078 SLGAVG

-2125 TTYIGDTSNSGTVTN
+2125 TTYIGDNSNSGTVTN

-2277 QGLLDY
+2277 QGLVDY
-2283 LTAANGGAAPSQS
+2283 LTAANGGAAPSQG

-2319 DILEGGKGDDLLF
+2319 DTLEGGKGDDLLF

-2370 KGETGHDVV
+2370 KGEAGHDVIK
-2379 TDFNIGEGDSL
+2379 DFNIGEGDSL

-2410 TFSVNTTTSTT
+2410 TFSVNATTSTT

-2453 HGGPIVSSG
+2453 HGGAIVSSG

-2475 ALKVDTV
+2475 AVKVDTV

>member
-1 MASLVG
+1 M
-7 IVSKAVGEVFAVAA
+7 
-21 DGSRRILHQGDKLF
+21 
-35 VGEQLVTG
+35 
-43 HEGAVAVAIAGGGE
+43 
-57 LTLGRDSSM
+57 
-66 PMSNQLVAAA
+66 
-76 HHQYADSAP
+76 
-85 AQAPVAPS
+85 
-93 QQDITDVKALQAAIA
+93 
-108 AGQDPSQVAE
+108 
-118 ATAAGPSFSA
+118 
-128 GGNAKA
+128 
-134 GGGHSFVLLTEIGGH
+134 
-149 IDPDIGF
+149 
-156 PTGPLA
+156 
-162 SGPLFPRLFDGIP
+162 
-175 SPEQAQAAPP
+175 
-185 PEPPSPP
+185 
-192 APPAPPV
+192 
-199 DGVPTAGNA
+199 
-208 SAVVDEDGLPGGI
+208 
-221 QGNDG
+221 
-226 LPGVGASAS
+226 
-235 GSLGYDF
+235 
-242 GADGPGTFA
+242 
-251 WSTTGLP
+251 
-258 ALTSGGVALS
+258 
-268 YSVSPDGHVLTA
+268 
-280 SANGQTVFTL
+280 
-290 SLTNLA
+290 
-296 NGTYELV
+296 
-303 LQQPLDHPQHGVED
+303 
-317 DIALSVPYTLTDGNG
+317 
-332 TPASGN
+332 
-338 LAILINDDSPT
+338 
-349 ASLALDGEAP
+349 
-359 SLLSHDAGTR
+359 
-369 GGASESVSADFA
+369 
-381 SAFKATLAY
+381 
-390 GADGAGSVA
+390 A
-399 WHYSLNVTS
+399 WHYSLNVAS
-408 QGEASGLSS
+408 QGEASGLTSA
-417 GGQGIHLYLIDG
+417 GQDIHLYLIDG

-435 AASAGAVSSAN
+435 AASAGAVNSAN
-446 TVFSLAVDAASGKV
+446 SVFSLAVDAASGKV

-466 AIDHALPGA
+466 AIDHALPGD
-475 TSGFDSQQ
+475 TSGFDSQH
-483 VSLGSDLVQLQGSV
+483 VTLGNDLVQLQGSV

-544 ADTIGGNFDTATT
+544 ADTIGSNFDTATT

-572 DTPAAVSW
+572 DGPATVS
-580 SYALKLDVA
+580 
-589 EGTQSGLNSAGQK
+589 
-602 IYLYEQNGQII
+602 
-613 GSTSSTEASVDS
+613 
-625 SNTIFNLKVDGSGNV
+625 
-640 TLTQY
+640 
-645 AEIDHALPGATGN
+645 
-658 YAAQQAFLGTGLV
+658 
-671 SLDAT
+671 
-676 ATITDY
+676 
-682 DGDKATSTASLDLG
+682 
-696 NKVAFDDDGPSI
+696 
-708 SVGLSGN
+708 
-715 APVLLHTQDADTI
+715 
-728 GSNFDTATTS
+728 
-738 FAAAFAITS
+738 
-747 QSAGADTP
+747 
-755 ASVNWSYALKL
+755 WSYALKL

-796 SSTEAGVDSSNTI
+796 SSTEAGVDFSNTI
-809 FSLKVDGSGNVTL
+809 FNLKVDGSGNVTL

-843 AFLGTGLVSLDATA
+843 AFLGTGLVSLGATA
-857 TITDYDGDKATSTAS
+857 TITDYDGDKASSSAS
-872 LDLGNKVAFDDD
+872 IDLGGKVAFDDD
-884 GPSISVGLSGNAPVL
+884 GPSICIDLSGKVPVL
-899 LHTQDADTIGANF
+899 LHTQDADTIGSNF
-912 DTATTSFAAA
+912 DSATTSFAAA

-930 GADTPASV
+930 GADTPAAV

-972 IGSTS
+972 IGSTAS
-977 STEAGVDSSN
+977 SEGGVNASN
-987 TIFSLK
+987 TIFNLK

-1014 ATSNYAAQQAFL
+1014 ATSNYATQQ
-1026 GTGLVSLDATATITD
+1026 
-1041 YDGDKA
+1041 
-1047 TSTASL
+1047 TS
-1053 DLGNKVAFDDD
+1053 
-1064 GPSISVGLS
+1064 
-1073 GNAPVLLHTQDA
+1073 
-1085 DTIGANFDTAT
+1085 
-1096 TSFAAAFAITS
+1096 
-1107 QSAGADTPAS
+1107 
-1117 VNWSYALKLDVAEGT
+1117 
-1132 QSGLNSAGQKIYLY
+1132 
-1146 EQNGQII
+1146 
-1153 GSTSSTEAGVDSSNT
+1153 
-1168 IFSLKVDG
+1168 
-1176 SGNVTLTQ
+1176 
-1184 YAEIDHALPGATSN
+1184 
-1198 YAAQQAFLGT
+1198 LGT
-1208 GLVSLQATATITDFD
+1208 GLVSLQATATITDYD

-1290 GADTPASVNW
+1290 GADTPAAVNW

-1311 TQSGLNSAGQKI
+1311 TQSGLSSAGQKI

-1457 FTSAFVITSQSAGAD
+1457 FTGAFVITSQSAGAD
-1472 APASAVSWSYSLKL
+1472 APASAVSWGYSLKL

-1724 APGADPAAINR
+1724 APGTDPAAINR
-1735 VYFISDGEPTTGSTN
+1735 VYFISDGQPTTGSTN
-1750 SALNAWQ
+1750 AALNAWQ

-1808 VNLSHLDAVSGNVLA
+1808 VNLSHLDAVSGNLLA

-1854 TNLNP
+1854 TNLDP

-1950 NASDTDGSTTPHIVP
+1950 NASDTDGSTTPHTVP

-2015 PSGTAGL
+2015 ASGTTGL

-2060 QVHGLNSANV
+2060 QVHGLNSTNV

-2078 SLSAVG
+2078 SLGAVG

-2125 TTYIGDTSNSGTVTN
+2125 TTYIGDNSNSGTVTN

-2277 QGLLDY
+2277 QGLVDY
-2283 LTAANGGAAPSQS
+2283 LTAANGGAAPSQG

-2319 DILEGGKGDDLLF
+2319 DTLEGGKGDDLLF

-2370 KGETGHDVV
+2370 KGEAGHDVIK
-2379 TDFNIGEGDSL
+2379 DFNIGEGDSL

-2410 TFSVNTTTSTT
+2410 TFSVNATTSTT

-2453 HGGPIVSSG
+2453 HGGAIVSSG

-2475 ALKVDTV
+2475 AVKVDTV

>member
-85 AQAPVAPS
+85 EQAPVVPS

-134 GGGHSFVLLTEIGGH
+134 GGGHSFVLLTETGGH

-185 PEPPSPP
+185 TPPE
-192 APPAPPV
+192 PPAPPV
-199 DGVPTAGNA
+199 DGVPSAGNA

-332 TPASGN
+332 TPVGGN

-349 ASLALDGEAP
+349 AGLALEGEAP
-359 SLLSHDAGTR
+359 SLLSHDEGTR

-390 GADGAGSVA
+390 GADGAGNVA

-466 AIDHALPGA
+466 AIDHAQPGD

-529 IGASGAQLGNLVTQD
+529 IGASGVQLGNLVTRD
-544 ADTIGGNFDTATT
+544 VDTIGSNFDTATT

-562 FAITSQNAGA
+562 FAITSQNAGADGPAAVSWSYALKLDVAEGTESGLNSAGQKIYLYEQNGQIIGSTSSTEAGVDSSNTIFNLKVDGSGNVTLTQYAEIDHALPGATSNYAAQQAFLGTGLVSLDASATITDYDGDKASSSASIDLGGKVAFDDDGPSICIDLSGKVPVLLHTQDADTIGSNFDTATTSFAAAFAITSQSTGA

-613 GSTSSTEASVDS
+613 GSTASSEGGVNA
-625 SNTIFNLKVDGSGNV
+625 SNTIFN
-640 TLTQY
+640 
-645 AEIDHALPGATGN
+645 
-658 YAAQQAFLGTGLV
+658 
-671 SLDAT
+671 
-676 ATITDY
+676 
-682 DGDKATSTASLDLG
+682 
-696 NKVAFDDDGPSI
+696 
-708 SVGLSGN
+708 
-715 APVLLHTQDADTI
+715 
-728 GSNFDTATTS
+728 
-738 FAAAFAITS
+738 
-747 QSAGADTP
+747 
-755 ASVNWSYALKL
+755 
-766 DVAEGTQSGLNS
+766 
-778 AGQKIY
+778 
-784 LYEQN
+784 
-789 GQIIGST
+789 
-796 SSTEAGVDSSNTI
+796 
-809 FSLKVDGSGNVTL
+809 LKVDGSGNVTL

-930 GADTPASV
+930 GADTPA
-938 NWSYALKLDVAEGT
+938 A
-952 QSGLNS
+952 
-958 AGQKIYLYEQNGQI
+958 
-972 IGSTS
+972 
-977 STEAGVDSSN
+977 
-987 TIFSLK
+987 
-993 VDGSGNVTL
+993 
-1002 TQYAEIDHALPG
+1002 
-1014 ATSNYAAQQAFL
+1014 
-1026 GTGLVSLDATATITD
+1026 VS
-1041 YDGDKA
+1041 
-1047 TSTASL
+1047 
-1053 DLGNKVAFDDD
+1053 
-1064 GPSISVGLS
+1064 
-1073 GNAPVLLHTQDA
+1073 
-1085 DTIGANFDTAT
+1085 
-1096 TSFAAAFAITS
+1096 
-1107 QSAGADTPAS
+1107 
-1117 VNWSYALKLDVAEGT
+1117 
-1132 QSGLNSAGQKIYLY
+1132 
-1146 EQNGQII
+1146 
-1153 GSTSSTEAGVDSSNT
+1153 
-1168 IFSLKVDG
+1168 
-1176 SGNVTLTQ
+1176 
-1184 YAEIDHALPGATSN
+1184 
-1198 YAAQQAFLGT
+1198 
-1208 GLVSLQATATITDFD
+1208 
-1223 GDKAS
+1223 
-1228 STASLD
+1228 
-1234 LGNKVAFDDDGP
+1234 
-1246 SICIDLSGS
+1246 
-1255 KPIVLLTHDADTIG
+1255 
-1269 SNFDTATTSF
+1269 
-1279 AAAFAITSQSA
+1279 
-1290 GADTPASVNW
+1290 W

-1351 LKVDGSGN
+1351 LKVDGSGS

-1575 GTASITDYD
+1575 GSASITDYD

-1735 VYFISDGEPTTGSTN
+1735 VYFISDGQPTTGSTN
-1750 SALNAWQ
+1750 AALNAWQ

-1950 NASDTDGSTTPHIVP
+1950 NASDTDGSTTPHVVP

-2015 PSGTAGL
+2015 ASGTTGL

-2060 QVHGLNSANV
+2060 QVHGLNSSNV

-2078 SLSAVG
+2078 SLGAVG

-2125 TTYIGDTSNSGTVTN
+2125 TTYIGDNSNSGTVTN

-2277 QGLLDY
+2277 QGLVDY
-2283 LTAANGGAAPSQS
+2283 LTAANGGAAPSQG

-2319 DILEGGKGDDLLF
+2319 DTLEGGKGDDLLF

-2370 KGETGHDVV
+2370 KGEAGHDVIK
-2379 TDFNIGEGDSL
+2379 DFNIGEGDSL

-2410 TFSVNTTTSTT
+2410 TFSVNATTSTT

-2453 HGGPIVSSG
+2453 HGGAIVSSG

-2475 ALKVDTV
+2475 AVKVDTV

>member
-85 AQAPVAPS
+85 AQAPVEPS

-185 PEPPSPP
+185 TPPEPPT
-192 APPAPPV
+192 PPV
-199 DGVPTAGNA
+199 DGVPSAGNA

-251 WSTTGLP
+251 WGTSGLP

-332 TPASGN
+332 TPVGGN

-349 ASLALDGEAP
+349 AGLALEGEAP
-359 SLLSHDAGTR
+359 SLLSHDEGTR

-390 GADGAGSVA
+390 GADGAGNVA

-446 TVFSLAVDAASGKV
+446 TIFSLAVDAASGKV

-483 VSLGSDLVQLQGSV
+483 VSLGNDLVQLQGSV
-497 TITDRDGDPA
+497 IITDRDGDPA

-544 ADTIGGNFDTATT
+544 ADTIGTNSDSATT

-562 FAITSQNAGA
+562 FAITSQSAGA

-613 GSTSSTEASVDS
+613 GSTSSTEAGVDS
-625 SNTIFNLKVDGSGNV
+625 SNTIFN
-640 TLTQY
+640 
-645 AEIDHALPGATGN
+645 
-658 YAAQQAFLGTGLV
+658 
-671 SLDAT
+671 
-676 ATITDY
+676 
-682 DGDKATSTASLDLG
+682 
-696 NKVAFDDDGPSI
+696 
-708 SVGLSGN
+708 
-715 APVLLHTQDADTI
+715 
-728 GSNFDTATTS
+728 
-738 FAAAFAITS
+738 
-747 QSAGADTP
+747 
-755 ASVNWSYALKL
+755 
-766 DVAEGTQSGLNS
+766 
-778 AGQKIY
+778 
-784 LYEQN
+784 
-789 GQIIGST
+789 
-796 SSTEAGVDSSNTI
+796 
-809 FSLKVDGSGNVTL
+809 LKVDGSGNVTL

-857 TITDYDGDKATSTAS
+857 TITDYDGDKASSSAS
-872 LDLGNKVAFDDD
+872 IDLG
-884 GPSISVGLSGNAPVL
+884 G
-899 LHTQDADTIGANF
+899 
-912 DTATTSFAAA
+912 
-922 FAITSQSA
+922 
-930 GADTPASV
+930 
-938 NWSYALKLDVAEGT
+938 
-952 QSGLNS
+952 
-958 AGQKIYLYEQNGQI
+958 
-972 IGSTS
+972 
-977 STEAGVDSSN
+977 
-987 TIFSLK
+987 
-993 VDGSGNVTL
+993 
-1002 TQYAEIDHALPG
+1002 
-1014 ATSNYAAQQAFL
+1014 
-1026 GTGLVSLDATATITD
+1026 
-1041 YDGDKA
+1041 
-1047 TSTASL
+1047 
-1053 DLGNKVAFDDD
+1053 
-1064 GPSISVGLS
+1064 
-1073 GNAPVLLHTQDA
+1073 
-1085 DTIGANFDTAT
+1085 
-1096 TSFAAAFAITS
+1096 
-1107 QSAGADTPAS
+1107 
-1117 VNWSYALKLDVAEGT
+1117 
-1132 QSGLNSAGQKIYLY
+1132 
-1146 EQNGQII
+1146 
-1153 GSTSSTEAGVDSSNT
+1153 
-1168 IFSLKVDG
+1168 
-1176 SGNVTLTQ
+1176 
-1184 YAEIDHALPGATSN
+1184 
-1198 YAAQQAFLGT
+1198 
-1208 GLVSLQATATITDFD
+1208 
-1223 GDKAS
+1223 
-1228 STASLD
+1228 
-1234 LGNKVAFDDDGP
+1234 KVAFDDDGP

-1290 GADTPASVNW
+1290 GADTPATVSW

-1323 YLYEQNGQIIGSTSN
+1323 YLYEQNGQIIGSISN

-1395 TATITDY
+1395 SATITDY

-1433 GQSAVVLTQDAD
+1433 SQSVLVQTQDAD

-1575 GTASITDYD
+1575 GSASITDYD

-1735 VYFISDGEPTTGSTN
+1735 VYFISDGQPTTGSTN
-1750 SALNAWQ
+1750 AALNAWQ

-1909 PESGQISESFQY
+1909 PESGQISESFHY

-1926 DGDTASANLDICV
+1926 DGDTSSANLDICV

-1950 NASDTDGSTTPHIVP
+1950 NASDTDGSTTPHVVP

-2015 PSGTAGL
+2015 ASGTTGL

-2060 QVHGLNSANV
+2060 QVHGLNSTNV

-2078 SLSAVG
+2078 SLGAVG

-2125 TTYIGDTSNSGTVTN
+2125 TTYIGDNSNSGTVTN

-2277 QGLLDY
+2277 QGLVDY
-2283 LTAANGGAAPSQS
+2283 LTAANGGAAPSQG

-2319 DILEGGKGDDLLF
+2319 DTLEGGKGDDLLF

-2370 KGETGHDVV
+2370 KGEAGHDVIK
-2379 TDFNIGEGDSL
+2379 DFNIGEGDSL

-2410 TFSVNTTTSTT
+2410 TFSVNATTSTT

-2453 HGGPIVSSG
+2453 HGGAIVSSG

-2475 ALKVDTV
+2475 AVKVDTV

>member
-1 MASLVG
+1 VPPEAAPVGKRRVSAEDAVMASLVG

-156 PTGPLA
+156 PTGPLG
-162 SGPLFPRLFDGIP
+162 SGPLFPRLFDGVP

-185 PEPPSPP
+185 TPPEPPT
-192 APPAPPV
+192 PPV
-199 DGVPTAGNA
+199 DGVPSAGNA

-251 WSTTGLP
+251 WSTSGLP

-290 SLTNLA
+290 TLTNLA

-332 TPASGN
+332 TPVGGN

-349 ASLALDGEAP
+349 TGLAQEGEAP
-359 SLLSHDAGTR
+359 SLLSHDEGTR

-466 AIDHALPGA
+466 AIDHAQPGD

-497 TITDRDGDPA
+497 IITDRDGDPA

-544 ADTIGGNFDTATT
+544 ADTIGTNFDTATT

-572 DTPAAVSW
+572 DGPATVSW

-589 EGTQSGLNSAGQK
+589 EGTQSGLNSA
-602 IYLYEQNGQII
+602 E
-613 GSTSSTEASVDS
+613 
-625 SNTIFNLKVDGSGNV
+625 
-640 TLTQY
+640 
-645 AEIDHALPGATGN
+645 
-658 YAAQQAFLGTGLV
+658 
-671 SLDAT
+671 
-676 ATITDY
+676 
-682 DGDKATSTASLDLG
+682 
-696 NKVAFDDDGPSI
+696 
-708 SVGLSGN
+708 
-715 APVLLHTQDADTI
+715 
-728 GSNFDTATTS
+728 
-738 FAAAFAITS
+738 
-747 QSAGADTP
+747 
-755 ASVNWSYALKL
+755 
-766 DVAEGTQSGLNS
+766 
-778 AGQKIY
+778 QKIY

-809 FSLKVDGSGNVTL
+809 FNLKVDGSGNVTL

-857 TITDYDGDKATSTAS
+857 TITDYDGDKASSSAS
-872 LDLGNKVAFDDD
+872 IDLGGKVAFDDD
-884 GPSISVGLSGNAPVL
+884 GPSICIDLSGKVPVL
-899 LHTQDADTIGANF
+899 LHTQDADTIGNNF

-922 FAITSQSA
+922 FAITSQNA
-930 GADTPASV
+930 GADTPAAV

-977 STEAGVDSSN
+977 STEAGIDSSN
-987 TIFSLK
+987 TIFNLK

-1014 ATSNYAAQQAFL
+1014 ATSDYATQQ
-1026 GTGLVSLDATATITD
+1026 
-1041 YDGDKA
+1041 
-1047 TSTASL
+1047 
-1053 DLGNKVAFDDD
+1053 
-1064 GPSISVGLS
+1064 
-1073 GNAPVLLHTQDA
+1073 
-1085 DTIGANFDTAT
+1085 
-1096 TSFAAAFAITS
+1096 
-1107 QSAGADTPAS
+1107 TP
-1117 VNWSYALKLDVAEGT
+1117 
-1132 QSGLNSAGQKIYLY
+1132 
-1146 EQNGQII
+1146 
-1153 GSTSSTEAGVDSSNT
+1153 
-1168 IFSLKVDG
+1168 
-1176 SGNVTLTQ
+1176 
-1184 YAEIDHALPGATSN
+1184 
-1198 YAAQQAFLGT
+1198 LGT
-1208 GLVSLQATATITDFD
+1208 GLVSLQATATITDYD

-1269 SNFDTATTSF
+1269 SNFDTAPTSF

-1433 GQSAVVLTQDAD
+1433 SQSVLVQTQDAD

-1735 VYFISDGEPTTGSTN
+1735 VYFISDGQPTTGSTN
-1750 SALNAWQ
+1750 AALNAWQ
-1757 SFLAAHNGSTN
+1757 GFLAAHNGSTN

-1950 NASDTDGSTTPHIVP
+1950 NASDTDGSTTPHVVP

-2015 PSGTAGL
+2015 ASGTTGL

-2078 SLSAVG
+2078 SLGAVG

-2125 TTYIGDTSNSGTVTN
+2125 TTYIGDNSNSGTVTN

-2277 QGLLDY
+2277 QGLVDY
-2283 LTAANGGAAPSQS
+2283 LTAANGGAAPSQG

-2319 DILEGGKGDDLLF
+2319 DTLEGGKGDDLLF

-2370 KGETGHDVV
+2370 KGEAGHDVIK
-2379 TDFNIGEGDSL
+2379 DFNIGEGDSL

-2410 TFSVNTTTSTT
+2410 TFSVNATTSTT

-2453 HGGPIVSSG
+2453 HGGAIVSSG

-2475 ALKVDTV
+2475 AVKVDTV